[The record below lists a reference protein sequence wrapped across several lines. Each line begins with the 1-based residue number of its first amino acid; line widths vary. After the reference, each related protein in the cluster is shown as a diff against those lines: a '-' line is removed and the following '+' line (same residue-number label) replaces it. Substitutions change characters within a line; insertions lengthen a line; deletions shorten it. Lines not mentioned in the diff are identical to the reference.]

1 MLETRQKQ
9 TLRPMIPDSS
19 DTIDISGFA
28 RYLYQRRKFIVLTS
42 TVAVALAGIASF
54 LTPFKYTATAS
65 ILIEPPAG
73 NDPRGAMAVS
83 TVYLES
89 LKTYERFAASDSLFR
104 QALAQLDLRSEYSG
118 VPIESLKRR
127 MLKVEKPK
135 DEKILE
141 ISATLPDKRKA
152 QQLAEYIADQTIA
165 MNRSFENHS
174 IAAISRD
181 ATDLVQAAQATLQQ
195 TRLKKEKFL
204 REQPVAPVEE
214 ELAIMAD
221 LKVRAERNLADA
233 QVELAATLARIKSQ
247 PADQGSGSVTKDDV
261 AAVQAQVRV
270 LEEQSRTLGRRV
282 AETSAALENRKQ
294 NREVL
299 EKEMQA
305 AQAQYE
311 AAVNRRTELLSSESF
326 RGERLEVIDPGVIP
340 ERPSSPNIALN
351 LALALLASM
360 SCSIL
365 YLAFRF
371 AYARNE
377 PIYR

>member
-1 MLETRQKQ
+1 MFETRQKQ

-42 TVAVALAGIASF
+42 TVSVALAGIASF

-89 LKTYERFAASDSLFR
+89 LKTYERFASSDSLFR
-104 QALAQLDLRSEYSG
+104 QALAQLGLRSEYSG

-141 ISATLPDKRKA
+141 ISATLPNKRKA
-152 QQLAEYIADQTIA
+152 QKLAEYIADQTIA

-181 ATDLVQAAQATLQQ
+181 STDLVQAAQATLQQ
-195 TRLKKEKFL
+195 TRLKREKFL

-233 QVELAATLARIKSQ
+233 QGELAATLARIKSQ

-261 AAVQAQVRV
+261 
-270 LEEQSRTLGRRV
+270 LPSK
-282 AETSAALENRKQ
+282 RK
-294 NREVL
+294 
-299 EKEMQA
+299 
-305 AQAQYE
+305 
-311 AAVNRRTELLSSESF
+311 
-326 RGERLEVIDPGVIP
+326 
-340 ERPSSPNIALN
+340 
-351 LALALLASM
+351 
-360 SCSIL
+360 
-365 YLAFRF
+365 
-371 AYARNE
+371 
-377 PIYR
+377 